1 MGHEFYSFEE
11 ALNSAL
17 GVPDGDPDR
26 RGENRLQTVYRVARV
41 FAGADH
47 GLARVVNISD
57 HGLMLATHLEVRLSA
72 DVTVDLSEACSLTG
86 EIVWVRPGQCGLK
99 FKAPIDSAAL
109 LKRLRDE
116 VRTPQTR
123 PLRLPID
130 KQVLCTSPLGMQV
143 VRLRDISQR
152 GAKIVHDGRIATGLD
167 VKLQL
172 TALIECRGL
181 VRWSR
186 DGLAGLQF
194 EKELSV
200 PELGSIS
207 RL

>member
-1 MGHEFYSFEE
+1 MGYEFYSFEE

-17 GVPDGDPDR
+17 GTSDGEPDR

-41 FAGADH
+41 FTGADH
-47 GLARVVNISD
+47 GLARVINISD
-57 HGLMLATHLEVRLSA
+57 HGLMLATHLEVQLNA
-72 DVTVDLSEACSLTG
+72 GVTVDLSEACSLTG
-86 EIVWVRPGQCGLK
+86 EVVWLRPGQCGLK
-99 FKAPIDSAAL
+99 FKTPIDSAAL

-116 VRTPQTR
+116 VRAPHTR

-130 KQVLCTSPLGMQV
+130 KQVVCTSPLGMQV

-152 GAKIVHDGRIATGLD
+152 GAKIVHDGQIAAGLD

-186 DGLAGLQF
+186 DGLAGMQF

-200 PELGSIS
+200 PELGSIN